1 MRSYSK
7 DTVVSIG
14 GKIDFA
20 FGYLDGIM
28 SGFTQ
33 TPPKGKS
40 YLVSEQAYD
49 EGLIRGNLTV
59 YAADIIGTFI
69 SGAGTGAAATAS
81 VVAIAGGGY
90 VVVPETAAL
99 TGVLATTVYFAG
111 RAKNDADRLKDSMEE
126 WLDGDEDGS
135 NSKTITSQSQMQK
148 QVERG
153 QAPKEVDRVDK
164 PHVPGQQPHVHFKDG
179 TSLNQDGTIHDAH
192 RGIPNISNNVREW
205 ITQNGWEIKE

>member
-20 FGYLDGIM
+20 SGYLDGIM

-49 EGLIRGNLTV
+49 EGLLKGNLTV

-81 VVAIAGGGY
+81 VAAIAGGGY

-99 TGVLATTVYFAG
+99 TGVLATTTVYFAG

-153 QAPKEVDRVDK
+153 QAPKEVDQIGRA
-164 PHVPGQQPHVHFKDG
+164 HV
-179 TSLNQDGTIHDAH
+179 
-192 RGIPNISNNVREW
+192 
-205 ITQNGWEIKE
+205 